1 MKELNEFY
9 LFYDCEPIIEKM
21 PSDMAKKLWLALF
34 HYAKTGMMPEGLTD
48 VEQCI
53 FYSLKE
59 GIDEAKKKH
68 AINQEKGRK
77 GMESRWHK
85 TTPETPQKAKEEPK
99 PQEPIKSTIEA
110 EKPKRNVFKPPTID
124 EVQAYC
130 NERKNGIDAEAFVAF
145 YTSKNW
151 MIGKNKMSNWKM
163 AVITWEKG
171 NRRSEERRRKEDVTN
186 DRSGYSTDDFADFI
200 RFEQEEKDR
209 KETL

>member
-9 LFYDCEPIIEKM
+9 DCRNLIERM
-21 PSDMAKKLWLALF
+21 SAELVKKVLLALF
-34 HYAKTGMMPEGLTD
+34 SYAETGEQPEGLNDT
-48 VEQCI
+48 EMLA
-53 FYSLKE
+53 FSLLKK
-59 GIDEAKKKH
+59 GIDDKKRQHIAKSEGGK
-68 AINQEKGRK
+68 K
-77 GMESRWHK
+77 GMQSRWHK
-85 TTPETPQKAKEEPK
+85 TTPETPQKAQEEPK
-99 PQEPIKSTIEA
+99 SQEPIKSTTEA
-110 EKPKRNVFKPPTID
+110 EKPKKTIFKPPTID

-186 DRSGYSTDDFADFI
+186 DRSGYSTDDAAGFSEYKQA
-200 RFEQEEKDR
+200 RANSVK
-209 KETL
+209 KV